1 MQVQN
6 INIAEAKKNL
16 TKLVAGVLREGRGF
30 VITKRGKPA
39 ALIMPYHYYEEIC
52 RIGALNKIFAVRQQF
67 AGGITA
73 EEACRQ
79 SREELENNAAGGN

>member
-16 TKLVAGVLREGRGF
+16 TKLVAGVLREERGY

-52 RIGALNKIFAVRQQF
+52 RTSALRKILAVRQQF

-73 EEACRQ
+73 EEAYRQ
-79 SREELENNAAGGN
+79 SREELENSAANGN